1 MVTYEIKRNNHFLN
15 FINDFNVSRQLD
27 NVNQVDYDHIVNHIN
42 TFIIDVNSLNNIK
55 MKKILKNLNL
65 RKYYE
70 NDSNIPIETINIPIE
85 TINIPIETINIP
97 IETINIPIETIN
109 IPIETINIFSDND
122 INEIL
127 NVFNF
132 VAHNFRECAYPR
144 ICFFNY
150 NYLLYKICELLN
162 LNSQYYIRQF
172 VPYQNNSQ
180 KWIINDEIW
189 NKICDR
195 RNIYLSTHS

>member
-70 NDSNIPIETINIPIE
+70 NDS
-85 TINIPIETINIP
+85 
-97 IETINIPIETIN
+97 NIPIETIN